1 VTHDHV
7 SPVPPK
13 LAPGEG
19 TEGGKDPES
28 GEAAS
33 KKADRQGFQLEAMT
47 QVEGGGQYTLSPL

>member
-1 VTHDHV
+1 
-7 SPVPPK
+7 VPPK